1 VAKRPRGSTS
11 QGEPSPKKVRRGSEA
26 ETLTQST
33 QMPEVVPLGDKK
45 QEEEEEEEE
54 AVPTLRSR
62 GLRSRGSAILAEG
75 EPADESIMAEGVEL
89 PEVDLMERDDVEI
102 SRVSTQPGPSSAH
115 ERRAELQQPGSSSV
129 LMPTSWVVEPSP
141 TTGVLSGKAPI
152 AETSWVPIV
161 VFVV

>member
-1 VAKRPRGSTS
+1 MAKRPRGSTS

-62 GLRSRGSAILAEG
+62 SLRSRGPAILAEE
-75 EPADESIMAEGVEL
+75 EPAGEFVIAEGSER
-89 PEVDLMERDDVEI
+89 PEVDLVERDDVEI
-102 SRVSTQPGPSSAH
+102 SRVS
-115 ERRAELQQPGSSSV
+115 
-129 LMPTSWVVEPSP
+129 
-141 TTGVLSGKAPI
+141 I
-152 AETSWVPIV
+152 
-161 VFVV
+161 